1 MNNNSLDQDD
11 SGAHRPPIE
20 RMTNEELESIAAS
33 TKNHE
38 RLKAESEGVK
48 ALVGFDTPSDTPLED
63 IMYYDSVVEK
73 ARILWEQLKKLYGPK
88 AAYQISMHMAAR
100 SSAMTL
106 YRGDS
111 AQYLDEVS
119 DRFERMAPPYLE
131 ELDLENDRL
140 RRIIV
145 CTDPDRIDCCKEAC
159 ISCPFAKYPGMG
171 RRAK

>member
-1 MNNNSLDQDD
+1 MEKSICKQEEAGVQRPLLDC
-11 SGAHRPPIE
+11 
-20 RMTNEELESIAAS
+20 MTNEELESIAAT

-73 ARILWEQLKKLYGPK
+73 ARILWEQLIKLYGPK